1 MTEQRINRSSPAGEP
16 APDWEAIARHLTG
29 ESSPEEDAQ
38 VRRWLEQH
46 PGERAL
52 VERLNEVAVPGEPE
66 DVDVEAALRN
76 VHARLNDTRRPMLTV
91 ERGGGRWRSAVGVL
105 LAAAA
110 AVVLFVTLHRV
121 SPDTEPAA
129 APQTFATA
137 IGERKTI
144 VLADSTRV
152 VLGPDSRLVVPAAYA
167 TARSIELRGDAY
179 FDVRHDAAHPFAV
192 HVNRAVIED
201 IGTTFT
207 VESDAGDTTS
217 VSVISGSVRLRAA
230 ASHATDGA
238 VLAAGDRGSITN
250 DGSIRAFP
258 HAAAA
263 DDAAWVSGRLVFRD
277 ASFSRVG
284 AELRRWYGIEL
295 RAADAELLRQHV
307 TTTLEG
313 ESADQALKILGLSLG
328 AHVERR
334 GDTATVYLAPSR

>member
-1 MTEQRINRSSPAGEP
+1 MTEERINRSSPAGEP

-29 ESSPEEDAQ
+29 ESTVEEDAR
-38 VRRWLEQH
+38 VRQWLDQH
-46 PGERAL
+46 PGDRAL
-52 VERLNEVAVPGEPE
+52 VDRLNEVAVPGEPA
-66 DVDVEAALRN
+66 DVDVEAALRH
-76 VHARLNDTRRPMLTV
+76 VHARMRDTRRPALIV

-110 AVVLFVTLHRV
+110 AVVLFATLHRA
-121 SPDTEPAA
+121 SPDGDRSPS
-129 APQTFATA
+129 PQTYATA
-137 IGERKTI
+137 VGERKTI
-144 VLADSTRV
+144 VLSDSTRV
-152 VLGPDSRLVVPAAYA
+152 VLGPDSHLLVPAAYA
-167 TARSIELRGDAY
+167 AARSVELRGDAY
-179 FDVRHDAAHPFAV
+179 FDVRHDASHPFAV
-192 HVNRAVIED
+192 HVNDALIED

-238 VLAAGDRGSITN
+238 VLAAGDRGSITR

-258 HAAAA
+258 HTAGA

-284 AELRRWYGIEL
+284 AELHRWYGIEL
-295 RAADAELLRQHV
+295 RSADPELLRRHV

-328 AHVERR
+328 ARIERR
-334 GDTATVYLAPSR
+334 GDTATVHLAP

>member
-1 MTEQRINRSSPAGEP
+1 MTEDRINRSSPGGEP
-16 APDWEAIARHLTG
+16 APDWDAIARHVTG
-29 ESSPEEDAQ
+29 ESSVEEDAQ
-38 VRRWLEQH
+38 VRQWLEQH

-52 VERLNEVAVPGEPE
+52 VDRLNEVAVPSEPA
-66 DVDVEAALRN
+66 DVDVEAALRH
-76 VHARLNDTRRPMLTV
+76 VHTRMNDTRRPVLTL
-91 ERGGGRWRSAVGVL
+91 EQGGGRWRSAVGVL

-110 AVVLFVTLHRV
+110 AVVLFATLHRA
-121 SPDTEPAA
+121 SPDVEPTA

-137 IGERKTI
+137 VGERKTI
-144 VLADSTRV
+144 VLSDSTRV
-152 VLGPDSRLVVPAAYA
+152 VLGPDSRLAVPAAYA
-167 TARSIELRGDAY
+167 TARAVELRGDAY

-192 HVNRAVIED
+192 HVNGALIED

-230 ASHATDGA
+230 ASDAADGA
-238 VLAAGDRGSITN
+238 VLAAGDRGSITK

-258 HAAAA
+258 HSAGA

-295 RAADAELLRQHV
+295 RAGNPELLRHHV

-328 AHVERR
+328 ARVERR
-334 GDTATVYLAPSR
+334 GDTATVYLAP